1 MKRNWR
7 YFVGASVLGGFFL
20 WNAGAPP
27 FAIATGI
34 LLGGLMTLRATRSA

>member
-20 WNAGAPP
+20 VNAGAPP
-27 FAIATGI
+27 FAIGMGI